1 MYVCMCNPL
10 CTCMYNI
17 QKYKTQISTYAIFVR
32 SHFLVQ
38 AIYHNKIH
46 CIIQT
51 QKSEKGTETTSHTPE
66 KQQRKPKKLYKH
78 GKIQNHILYIF
89 QIQIQPIPMKE
100 ILCMVQLLYMCLY
113 MKLFSYYLGFPGLY
127 NCCYIPCVGWNFPVK
142 YTPEFLKN

>member
-66 KQQRKPKKLYKH
+66 KQQRKPKKT
-78 GKIQNHILYIF
+78 IQAWENTEPYFIHIPNSNSTPSNERNIMYGSAIICVFIYEIIF
-89 QIQIQPIPMKE
+89 ILSWVSWPI
-100 ILCMVQLLYMCLY
+100 
-113 MKLFSYYLGFPGLY
+113 
-127 NCCYIPCVGWNFPVK
+127 
-142 YTPEFLKN
+142 

>member
-1 MYVCMCNPL
+1 MCNTI
-10 CTCMYNI
+10 CTCIYNI

-66 KQQRKPKKLYKH
+66 KQQRKPKKT
-78 GKIQNHILYIF
+78 IQAWENTEPYFIHIPNLNSTPSNERNIMYGSAIICVFIYEIIF
-89 QIQIQPIPMKE
+89 ILSWVSWPI
-100 ILCMVQLLYMCLY
+100 
-113 MKLFSYYLGFPGLY
+113 
-127 NCCYIPCVGWNFPVK
+127 
-142 YTPEFLKN
+142 

>member
-51 QKSEKGTETTSHTPE
+51 QKSEKRNRDHFPHSRKTTKNAQKTIQSWENTEPYFIHIPISNSTPSNE
-66 KQQRKPKKLYKH
+66 RNIMY
-78 GKIQNHILYIF
+78 GSAIICVFIYEIIFILSWVSW
-89 QIQIQPIPMKE
+89 PI
-100 ILCMVQLLYMCLY
+100 
-113 MKLFSYYLGFPGLY
+113 
-127 NCCYIPCVGWNFPVK
+127 
-142 YTPEFLKN
+142 

>member
-1 MYVCMCNPL
+1 MYVCMCNTL

-89 QIQIQPIPMKE
+89 QIQIQPLPMKE

>member
-1 MYVCMCNPL
+1 MCNTI
-10 CTCMYNI
+10 CTCIYNI

-51 QKSEKGTETTSHTPE
+51 QKSEKRNRDHFPHSRKTTKNAKKTIQAWENTEP
-66 KQQRKPKKLYKH
+66 Y
-78 GKIQNHILYIF
+78 F
-89 QIQIQPIPMKE
+89 QIQIQPLSMKE
-100 ILCMVQLLYMCLY
+100 ILCMVQLSYVWLY

-127 NCCYIPCVGWNFPVK
+127 NCCYIYRAWV
-142 YTPEFLKN
+142 EIFLLSILQSF

>member
-89 QIQIQPIPMKE
+89 QFQIQPLPMKE
-100 ILCMVQLLYMCLY
+100 ILCMVQL
-113 MKLFSYYLGFPGLY
+113 SYVFRYEIIFILSWVSWP
-127 NCCYIPCVGWNFPVK
+127 I
-142 YTPEFLKN
+142 

>member
-1 MYVCMCNPL
+1 MCNTI
-10 CTCMYNI
+10 CTCIYNI

-89 QIQIQPIPMKE
+89 QIQIQPLPMKE
-100 ILCMVQLLYMCLY
+100 ILCMVQL
-113 MKLFSYYLGFPGLY
+113 SYVLRYEIIFILSWVSWP
-127 NCCYIPCVGWNFPVK
+127 I
-142 YTPEFLKN
+142 

>member
-1 MYVCMCNPL
+1 MCNTI
-10 CTCMYNI
+10 CTCIYNI

-66 KQQRKPKKLYKH
+66 KQQRKLKKLNYTSM
-78 GKIQNHILYIF
+78 GKYRTIF
-89 QIQIQPIPMKE
+89 YTYSNFKFNPFQWKKYY
-100 ILCMVQLLYMCLY
+100 VW
-113 MKLFSYYLGFPGLY
+113 FSYYMCVYIWNYFHTILGFLAY
-127 NCCYIPCVGWNFPVK
+127 INCCYIPCVGWNFPVK